1 MLYLRSVSKAAGESD
16 DLRDPGRGLDLD
28 AASST
33 PLHPAARAAF
43 SAAVERGYADPRRLH
58 ASARDARLLLGNA
71 REATAEALA
80 VRPDEVSF
88 TATGTEA
95 VHRGL
100 LGLVRGS
107 RHGDLVVHSAV
118 EHSAVLH
125 AIRWGARGLAIPC
138 DRLGRIDSE
147 ELRRASGPGAAVV
160 ALQSANHEVGTVQP
174 VGDLELPEGVAL
186 FSDCCASMG
195 RLPLP
200 PGWASAAGSAH
211 KWGGPAGVGILL
223 VRKGARWRNPFPAD
237 DRVDERTAGFENV
250 PAILAAAASL
260 QAVVAERD
268 EVDSRQRALIDI
280 VRSRVAAEVSDVEVV
295 GDPTDRLPHVV
306 TFSCLYVEGEALVHE
321 LDRRGFGIA
330 SGSACTSSTLAPS
343 HVLAAMGALTHG
355 NVRLSLQRD
364 TTSEQVGAFCDVLPD
379 VVRNLRARVGL

>member
-1 MLYLRSVSKAAGESD
+1 MDYVRRVST
-16 DLRDPGRGLDLD
+16 DLD
-28 AASST
+28 AASSA
-33 PLHPAARAAF
+33 PLHPAARDAFLAAL
-43 SAAVERGYADPRRLH
+43 ERGYADPRRLH
-58 ASARDARLLLGNA
+58 AAARDARLLLDNA
-71 REATAEALA
+71 REASAEALG

-100 LGLVRGS
+100 LGLAQRGVRDGLPIA
-107 RHGDLVVHSAV
+107 HTAV

-125 AIRWGARGLAIPC
+125 AARWGGTPLSVPV
-138 DRLGRIDSE
+138 DDLGHVVLEDVPS
-147 ELRRASGPGAAVV
+147 SAAVMAV
-160 ALQSANHEVGTVQP
+160 QSGNHEVGTLQDVAAASERSSAP
-174 VGDLELPEGVAL
+174 VFTDA
-186 FSDCCASMG
+186 CASMG

-200 PGWASAAGSAH
+200 EGWAAAAGSAH

-268 EVDSRQRALIDI
+268 EVNARHREYIDVVRA
-280 VRSRVAAEVSDVEVV
+280 RVGAEIPDVEVV
-295 GDPTDRLPHVV
+295 GDPDRRLPHLV
-306 TFSCLYVEGEALVHE
+306 TFSCLYVDGEALVHE
-321 LDRRGFGIA
+321 LDRRGLGVA
-330 SGSACTSSTLAPS
+330 SGSSCTSSALTPS
-343 HVLAAMGALTHG
+343 HVLGAMGALTHG

-364 TTSEQVGAFCDVLPD
+364 ATREHVESFCDVLPE
-379 VVRNLRARVGL
+379 VVRGLRARVGL